1 MQPEYSEQWQSP
13 PQSQQQ
19 QQWQQAAVQRRQPQQ
34 QETQQQGAQQQS
46 PQQPWQE
53 SVPPQ
58 WQQQP
63 WPQQRQQP
71 VAPQWQQQQVQQ
83 PWPQQPWQQQ
93 HQAGRPGRPGALWML
108 FGVALAIGFIEAAVG
123 LLSPLILPTAIGAEA
138 FGGRLIWLVLG
149 LLLLGFA
156 VCALVGPNA
165 GRIGLV
171 AVSGLALLDSL
182 IGVPVVGIGNLS
194 PLVAIPVMLWVV
206 VPVLAFLPP
215 VNRACRR

>member
-1 MQPEYSEQWQSP
+1 
-13 PQSQQQ
+13 
-19 QQWQQAAVQRRQPQQ
+19 
-34 QETQQQGAQQQS
+34 
-46 PQQPWQE
+46 
-53 SVPPQ
+53 
-58 WQQQP
+58 
-63 WPQQRQQP
+63 
-71 VAPQWQQQQVQQ
+71 
-83 PWPQQPWQQQ
+83 
-93 HQAGRPGRPGALWML
+93 ML